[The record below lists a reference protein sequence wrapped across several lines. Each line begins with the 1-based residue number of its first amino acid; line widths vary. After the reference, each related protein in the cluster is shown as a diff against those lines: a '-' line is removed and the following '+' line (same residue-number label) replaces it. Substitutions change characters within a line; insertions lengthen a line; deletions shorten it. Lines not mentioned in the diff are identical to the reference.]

1 MTGPQ
6 PKPGILDIAPY
17 VGGEANVE
25 GVARVVRLASNETP
39 LGPSPKA
46 VSAYKKL
53 AGELHRYPDGG
64 AEALRIAIADQW
76 RLDRKR
82 LVCSDGSDEMI
93 GLLARAYAGPGDEI
107 LFSQH
112 GFLMYSIATMAAGA
126 VAVKAPEAELTTDI
140 DALLERVSPRTRIL
154 FLANPNNP
162 TGTYLSRQALT
173 RLHAELP
180 GDVILVID
188 AAYAEY
194 VDVDDYTPGADLVE
208 AHDNVVMLRTFS
220 KIYGLAALRLGWAY
234 GPREIVDVLNRVR
247 GPFNV
252 NQAAQVAG
260 IAAVRDTAHLA
271 RSKAHNDK
279 WRPWLSEK
287 LRELGLEFTP
297 SVANFILARFPDGPE
312 MATAAADHLRQAGI
326 LVRGMAAYGLPDCL
340 RITVGLEDEN
350 IALLDTLIEFME
362 K

>member
-1 MTGPQ
+1 MSGPQ

-17 VGGEANVE
+17 VGGEAHVE
-25 GVARVVRLASNETP
+25 GVARVIRLASNETP

-46 VSAYKKL
+46 AAAYKKL

-64 AEALRIAIADQW
+64 AEELRAAIAEQW
-76 RLDRKR
+76 GLDRAR

-93 GLLARAYAGPGDEI
+93 SLLTRAYAGEGDEV

-112 GFLMYSIATMAAGA
+112 GFLMYAIATMSAGA
-126 VAVKAPEAELTTDI
+126 TAVKAPEVGLTTDV

-162 TGTYLSRQALT
+162 TGTYLSRQALN
-173 RLHAELP
+173 RLHAGLP
-180 GDVILVID
+180 SDVILVID

-194 VDVDDYTPGADLVE
+194 VDLEDYTPGADLVE
-208 AHDNVVMLRTFS
+208 AHDNVLMLRTFS

-234 GPREIVDVLNRVR
+234 GPPDIVDVLHRVR

-271 RSKAHNDK
+271 RAKAHNDK

-297 SVANFILARFPDGPE
+297 SVANFVLARFPGGPE
-312 MATAAADHLRQAGI
+312 MASAAADHLRKAGI
-326 LVRGMAAYGLPDCL
+326 LVRGMAAYELPDCL

-350 IALLDTLIEFME
+350 IALLDALIGFME
-362 K
+362 

>member
-1 MTGPQ
+1 MSEPQ
-6 PKPGILDIAPY
+6 PKSGILEIAPY
-17 VGGEANVE
+17 VGGESHIE
-25 GVARVVRLASNETP
+25 GVARIIKLASNETP
-39 LGPSPKA
+39 LGPSSKA
-46 VSAYKKL
+46 ISAYKKL

-64 AEALRIAIADQW
+64 AEELRRAIAEHWQ
-76 RLDRKR
+76 LDRDR

-93 GLLARAYAGPGDEI
+93 SLLARAYAGPDDEI

-126 VAVKAPEAELTTDI
+126 TAIKAPEAGLKSDV
-140 DALLERVSPRTRIL
+140 DALLARVGDRTRIL

-162 TGTYLSRQALT
+162 TGTYLPREELM
-173 RLHAELP
+173 RLHAGLR

-194 VDVDDYTPGADLVE
+194 VDVEDYTAGADLVE
-208 AHDNVVMLRTFS
+208 AHENVVMLRTFS

-234 GPREIVDVLNRVR
+234 GPPHVIDVLHRVR

-271 RSKAHNDK
+271 KAKAHNDK
-279 WRPWLSEK
+279 WRPWLAEK
-287 LRELGLEFTP
+287 LGKLGLEFTP
-297 SVANFILARFPDGPE
+297 SVGNFVLARFPGGPE
-312 MATAAADHLRQAGI
+312 MAAAAADHLRGAGI
-326 LVRGMAAYGLPDCL
+326 LVRAMGAYDLPDCL
-340 RITVGLEDEN
+340 RISVGLEDEN
-350 IALLDTLIEFME
+350 IALLDAMIEFME
-362 K
+362 